1 MSRKLTYG
9 KKLAFGFTT
18 VLVFTLFIA
27 LFAGLTLQ
35 RVVTLKDGVISD
47 NIGRLMVAEKMSTSL
62 SDRMAFSRG
71 YLLSAEKA
79 QLEKTQLAREDFL
92 SAYRELSQRA
102 PDQGDELREMV
113 ALEEK
118 HWQAASRIMQ
128 DRQNGA
134 SIESVSRR
142 FEQELSP
149 LATSTHRFLSEYIA
163 KERAAIETKRVS
175 TNQQAD
181 QAVLTLMVL
190 AGASILLAVG
200 VAIFL
205 IRSLTRQIQTAI
217 GQLQVSSTE
226 LQAAANQQAAG
237 SGEQAAT
244 VTEVSTTMRELLAS
258 SRQIT
263 ENAQRVARTA
273 EETAAS
279 ARSGELSVTHA
290 QHAVENIR
298 RQVDTIV
305 THMLDLGRKSQQI
318 GGILEIIKEL
328 AEQTNILAINAT
340 IEAAGAGEHGKRF
353 AAVAEEIRKL
363 ADRVGGST
371 GDIRHL
377 IEEIRAS
384 ANSTVMATEDGS
396 KAVDVGMRQ
405 FSELATAFRQIV
417 DLVADTAESVRE
429 IELGTKQQTT
439 AVEQVNLA
447 IADVAQAAKETEA
460 SSRKTLQ
467 TSSELAG
474 LSRELAVLVEA
485 QR

>member
-9 KKLAFGFTT
+9 KKLALGFSV
-18 VLVFTLFIA
+18 VLVFTLIIS
-27 LFAGLTLQ
+27 LFAGMTLQ
-35 RVVTLKDGVISD
+35 HVVSLKDRVIAH
-47 NIGRLMVAEKMSTSL
+47 NIERLMVAEKMSTSL

-71 YLLSAEKA
+71 FLLTADPD
-79 QLEKTQLAREDFL
+79 QLEKARLSREDFL
-92 SAYRELSQRA
+92 KAYKELSERA
-102 PDQGDELREMV
+102 PQQANELKELV
-113 ALEEK
+113 ALEES
-118 HWQAASRIMQ
+118 HWQSVSRIMR

-134 SIESVSRR
+134 SIEGVSRR
-142 FEQELSP
+142 FEQDINP
-149 LATSTHRFLSEYIA
+149 LAASTHRYLAEYIA
-163 KERAAIETKRVS
+163 KERATIETERLS
-175 TNQQAD
+175 ANQQAD
-181 QAVLTLMVL
+181 NAVRMLMVL
-190 AGASILLAVG
+190 AVTATLLAATM
-200 VAIFL
+200 AIFL

-273 EETAAS
+273 DETAAA

-417 DLVADTAESVRE
+417 ELVADTAESVRE

-447 IADVAQAAKETEA
+447 ISDVAQAAKESEA